1 MPRLNMKIPKTHEL
15 KFHAPW
21 LKLQEFL
28 PILRYSPPPT
38 WQTTLASPLRC
49 VGLDMLGLSNSALV
63 GIVGE
68 VAGLLTSKRRK
79 CMCIYVSVIQIILC
93 IYLCIKNM
101 KAKLK
106 YIVSVIFFHIYI
118 YVYLISFDPDCYMG
132 PSFHICNHVAPHLA
146 PHLARPHHFRN
157 IHVHVLLGCALGFI
171 HLRETS
177 HYINC

>member
-68 VAGLLTSKRRK
+68 VAGLLTSKRK

-118 YVYLISFDPDCYMG
+118 YVYLISFDPDCYIG
-132 PSFHICNHVAPHLA
+132 HPFIFATRWLHILHLTS
-146 PHLARPHHFRN
+146 PGLITSGTSMFTFCLG
-157 IHVHVLLGCALGFI
+157 VH
-171 HLRETS
+171 
-177 HYINC
+177 